1 MDRPNEHL
9 LSRLEQSL
17 RQSRAARMHLAARLR
32 ELEAESDAV
41 RAELAEMD
49 TLASQTEAAIYR
61 LLSSVLASS
70 NLSLGGLPSDAE
82 LEAAMRQSQPPAHA
96 RSSVFTQPPAYQQPP
111 AYSQPPVHTPRTQT
125 PPPERRQPIPT
136 VRNNVEALSD
146 RFMDRTIPQAVTLL
160 LREEG
165 GPLHVNEIYNR
176 LLEGGF
182 RFTGQN
188 PTISVAVSLNRNMR
202 FRKVAPGTFDLVMR
216 DASKA
221 S

>member
-1 MDRPNEHL
+1 MSENL

-32 ELEAESDAV
+32 ELEAEADSV

-70 NLSLGGLPSDAE
+70 NISSLSSLPSDAE
-82 LEAAMRQSQPPAHA
+82 LEAAMRQSQP
-96 RSSVFTQPPAYQQPP
+96 QQPLRSTIS
-111 AYSQPPVHTPRTQT
+111 A
-125 PPPERRQPIPT
+125 ERRQQIPT
-136 VRNNVEALSD
+136 VRNNVEVLSD

-165 GPLHVNEIYNR
+165 GPLHVNELYNR

-182 RFTGQN
+182 KFTGQN
-188 PTISVAVSLNRNMR
+188 PTISVAVSLNRNTR